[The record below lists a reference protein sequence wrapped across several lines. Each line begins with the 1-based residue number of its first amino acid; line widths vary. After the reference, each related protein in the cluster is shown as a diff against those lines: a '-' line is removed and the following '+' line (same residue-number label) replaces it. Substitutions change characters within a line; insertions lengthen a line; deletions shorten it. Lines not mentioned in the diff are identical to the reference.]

1 MGRVVGPVP
10 VVLTLLALLA
20 RAQSPAGAPILLDR
34 IAVTVDKQVITE
46 SDIIR
51 YLRAAGF
58 LDNKPVDLSAPS
70 RRSAASTLVDQV
82 LMMKEASDSHFVLP
96 TAEDVPALLRQ
107 VKMQY
112 SSDAA
117 FEDALKKYHITE
129 PELGEHLL
137 AGARALRFTDL
148 RFRPEVEISDA
159 DLRSAYDKYVSEWK
173 AAHTEPPPSFEDSR
187 ANLENL
193 LTDQRSLEDLDK
205 WLATARMQSH
215 IDYRA
220 AAFQ

>member
-1 MGRVVGPVP
+1 MGRM
-10 VVLTLLALLA
+10 TALVFFALSV
-20 RAQSPAGAPILLDR
+20 RAQAPVAAPILLDR

-46 SDIIR
+46 SDIIH
-51 YLRAAGF
+51 YLRAAAF
-58 LDNKPVDLSAPS
+58 LDNKPVDLSGPS
-70 RRSAASTLVDQV
+70 RRTAASNLVDQV

-96 TAEDVPALLRQ
+96 TAEDIPALVRQ

-112 SSDAA
+112 SGDAS
-117 FEDALKKYHITE
+117 FEDALKKYRITE
-129 PELGEHLL
+129 QELGEHLL

-159 DLRSAYDKYVSEWK
+159 DLRSAYDKYVSQWK
-173 AAHTEPPPSFEDSR
+173 AAHTEPPPSFEESR

-193 LTDQRSLEDLDK
+193 LTDQRSLEALDK
-205 WLATARMQSH
+205 WLAARRMQSH